1 MTSFGLLLF
10 LAGSYDDD
18 VKSCPIH
25 VRYQQNGVVSC
36 QIGNLLPLYVFLV
49 GLFLNIDMSC
59 GLQRATILIDLKVT
73 SSYMVTCWCTVLHA
87 LYYTKGLDQMNEYGC
102 YGWSRVHDNSVRL
115 PIYLLQ
121 LLTCQKSQTGWST
134 PSPIPFSFPPIF
146 ISFPVFLH
154 GCSFF
159 NFPTTKFFV
168 KLMA

>member
-1 MTSFGLLLF
+1 MISFGLLLF
-10 LAGSYDDD
+10 LAGWYDDD

-59 GLQRATILIDLKVT
+59 GLQRATDLINLKVT
-73 SSYMVTCWCTVLHA
+73 SSYMVTCWCTVRHA

-121 LLTCQKSQTGWST
+121 LLTCQKSQTG
-134 PSPIPFSFPPIF
+134 
-146 ISFPVFLH
+146 
-154 GCSFF
+154 
-159 NFPTTKFFV
+159 
-168 KLMA
+168 